1 MQEINNYKDPNTLAR
16 DPIYLTMEIDYA
28 DGMARADNILAIF
41 NSTGTLIGV
50 AKDSNI
56 SDDVPRPLE
65 GADMTDLSRGS
76 VGRLD
81 AFFGTTVLSPGKYY
95 LAVCSNA
102 RLPTQLDQFFLANP
116 TNPAVRLK
124 AKSLVAEYA
133 AGGVPFYAD
142 TADAP
147 LTSYVREASN
157 IPDPPIPPPPALPP
171 SPRPLLTMNSPSDW
185 SLSDVALYVNT
196 GTQTFVVNPFTGST
210 TMTIGNTS
218 DGNAHFVN
226 DVAMRPDGRLF
237 GFSAYVNGQLQ
248 PPRGDNTDANSGIFI
263 EIDTGTGATT
273 AGADDG
279 ITTHEDDP
287 QNAGT
292 TVLRNADQDN
302 ANRVGD
308 GIQFRATSFYA
319 VGSTLYLLAIGE
331 AGNDNFTPNINASG
345 DQLRNIMYMF
355 DS

>member
-1 MQEINNYKDPNTLAR
+1 MNVV
-16 DPIYLTMEIDYA
+16 
-28 DGMARADNILAIF
+28 G
-41 NSTGTLIGV
+41 TGTLIGV

-185 SLSDVALYVNT
+185 FSGTIT
-196 GTQTFVVNPFTGST
+196 GGSA
-210 TMTIGNTS
+210 S
-218 DGNAHFVN
+218 
-226 DVAMRPDGRLF
+226 
-237 GFSAYVNGQLQ
+237 
-248 PPRGDNTDANSGIFI
+248 
-263 EIDTGTGATT
+263 
-273 AGADDG
+273 
-279 ITTHEDDP
+279 
-287 QNAGT
+287 GT
-292 TVLRNADQDN
+292 TGGYNWV
-302 ANRVGD
+302 
-308 GIQFRATSFYA
+308 
-319 VGSTLYLLAIGE
+319 
-331 AGNDNFTPNINASG
+331 
-345 DQLRNIMYMF
+345 
-355 DS
+355 